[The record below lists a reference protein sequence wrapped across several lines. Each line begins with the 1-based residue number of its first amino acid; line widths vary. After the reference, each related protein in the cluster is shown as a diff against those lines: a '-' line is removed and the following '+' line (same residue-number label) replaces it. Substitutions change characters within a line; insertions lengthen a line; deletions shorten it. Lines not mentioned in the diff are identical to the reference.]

1 MLSGCCYSRQA
12 LPKKEQCY
20 ILASIRIGVLKKYSH
35 LNSADVDPVTV
46 QVPRLDPVPLRRCD
60 QCWLCWEAAAP
71 AVPQSLP
78 GLLNPVTH
86 P

>member
-1 MLSGCCYSRQA
+1 MLSGCCYSRHA

-20 ILASIRIGVLKKYSH
+20 ILTSIRIGVLKKYSH
-35 LNSADVDPVTV
+35 LNSADVDPVTI

-60 QCWLCWEAAAP
+60 QHWLCWEAAAP